1 MLKRNWIIRFL
12 NFSIL
17 LITLPFIW
25 LTSTAQAVSSPQN
38 APTVL
43 VLTADGPLTPSMF
56 EYLQRGI
63 KIAQQRGAE
72 LLVLQLNTPGGQIDL
87 MNKMEQA
94 ILASPVPVV
103 VYISPRGAMAASAG
117 TIITLAGHASAMAP
131 GTTIGAASPVGSQ
144 GEDLGETLSSKIK
157 NDMKATVRT
166 LAIRRRP
173 EAIALA
179 EQTIESASAASAE
192 EALQVGLVDFI
203 ATDLTDL
210 LQQLDGFKIMM
221 GSEEITLH
229 TAQAIITPL
238 TPSFIEQLLGI
249 LTNPNIAYILLA
261 IGVQAILIE
270 LSSPGGWV
278 AGFIGVVCLGLATY
292 GMGVLTV
299 NWFGLLFVLTAFVL
313 FLLDLK
319 APTHGALTIAGS
331 VSLIVGALVL
341 FNSPGVP
348 QFQQVSVPLVVVTSL
363 ITTAI
368 FVIALTFAWRVR
380 KTPILTG
387 RESIVGQIGVAR
399 TALAPHGNVQLGAEL
414 WSGEVE
420 EGAEELPQGTQVE
433 VIRVEGLRLV
443 VGKQRIKTIR

>member
-1 MLKRNWIIRFL
+1 
-12 NFSIL
+12 
-17 LITLPFIW
+17 
-25 LTSTAQAVSSPQN
+25 
-38 APTVL
+38 
-43 VLTADGPLTPSMF
+43 
-56 EYLQRGI
+56 
-63 KIAQQRGAE
+63 
-72 LLVLQLNTPGGQIDL
+72 
-87 MNKMEQA
+87 
-94 ILASPVPVV
+94 
-103 VYISPRGAMAASAG
+103 
-117 TIITLAGHASAMAP
+117 
-131 GTTIGAASPVGSQ
+131 
-144 GEDLGETLSSKIK
+144 
-157 NDMKATVRT
+157 
-166 LAIRRRP
+166 
-173 EAIALA
+173 
-179 EQTIESASAASAE
+179 
-192 EALQVGLVDFI
+192 
-203 ATDLTDL
+203 
-210 LQQLDGFKIMM
+210 
-221 GSEEITLH
+221 
-229 TAQAIITPL
+229 
-238 TPSFIEQLLGI
+238 
-249 LTNPNIAYILLA
+249 
-261 IGVQAILIE
+261 
-270 LSSPGGWV
+270 
-278 AGFIGVVCLGLATY
+278 
-292 GMGVLTV
+292 
-299 NWFGLLFVLTAFVL
+299 LLFVLTAFVL